1 MKYSCGCINE
11 TDSDSGVLHCIKK
24 CEFHLKWAAEHQQ
37 GGSIEYFKDVGC
49 IDAQGIPTNLNLV
62 KELIDGLS
70 GEDNFYLRQ
79 GKNKTLLELGA
90 GLGPYIPH
98 FLFYKWNYAT
108 IERGNFAS
116 KWLTNTFYIPLL
128 SKSLDDGALE
138 SQPFYHCIFAAHL
151 FEHLENMPSV
161 LGQCFDRVTERLYLI
176 VPDDGDPTN
185 PDHYWFFTQ
194 ETLKALL
201 EKIGFV
207 KVRMQIR
214 KRVPQENFIYC
225 VAEKP

>member
-49 IDAQGIPTNLNLV
+49 INAEGIPNNKLLID
-62 KELIDGLS
+62 ELQDGLS
-70 GEDNFYLRQ
+70 VEDFAYL
-79 GKNKTLLELGA
+79 GFGLNKKITELGV
-90 GLGPYIPH
+90 GLGPYIPF
-98 FLFYKWNYAT
+98 FLLCHWDYVA
-108 IERGNFAS
+108 IERGVFAS
-116 KWLTNTFYIPLL
+116 KWIEQTFDIDAITISVEDYMSSTREP
-128 SKSLDDGALE
+128 D
-138 SQPFYHCIFAAHL
+138 HCIFAAHL
-151 FEHLENMPSV
+151 FEHLENMPKV
-161 LGQCFDRVTERLYLI
+161 LRQCFDRVTERLYLI

-194 ETLKALL
+194 ETLKGLL

-207 KVRMQIR
+207 KVRMQMR
-214 KRVPQENFIYC
+214 KRVPHENFIYC

>member
-24 CEFHLKWAAEHQQ
+24 CEFHIRWSVTHSQ
-37 GGSIEYFKDVGC
+37 GESIEYFKEIGC
-49 IDAQGIPTNLNLV
+49 IDAQGIPNNLILIQ
-62 KELIDGLS
+62 ELRDGLS
-70 GEDNFYLRQ
+70 LQDEYYLCV
-79 GKNKTLLELGA
+79 GHDKTLLELGC
-90 GLGPYIPH
+90 GLGPYVSY
-98 FLFYKWNYAT
+98 FLAGKWSYEAV
-108 IERGNFAS
+108 ERGFFAFHWV
-116 KWLTNTFYIPLL
+116 KKTFYVPIVNGSVEEYL
-128 SKSLDDGALE
+128 SSRAG
-138 SQPFYHCIFAAHL
+138 FHCIFAAHL
-151 FEHLENMPSV
+151 FEHLENMPKV
-161 LGQCFDRVTERLYLI
+161 LRQCFDRVTERLYLI

-201 EKIGFV
+201 EKIGFAR
-207 KVRMQIR
+207 VRMQMR